1 MATEEV
7 DLVVVVVIVIA
18 VVTVVVV
25 VAIVVVSGVWRLVSS
40 LLVARVVLCLWPMA
54 RQTRS
59 QLGRCEMERKTRTAK
74 RKNVSSDFDECF
86 FFFPPILL
94 LFFLSPPFAGEEV
107 FFFYIFSPYFPS
119 CSCPSCT
126 LYISSWLIVL
136 LFVAGNATYKSPC
149 RSVRPL
155 VGPSV
160 GRSVPL
166 NVFVVFELFE
176 GRIARV

>member
-1 MATEEV
+1 M
-7 DLVVVVVIVIA
+7 VVVVVIVIA

-25 VAIVVVSGVWRLVSS
+25 VVVGGVWRLVSS

-94 LFFLSPPFAGEEV
+94 LFFLSPPFAGERG
-107 FFFYIFSPYFPS
+107 FFF
-119 CSCPSCT
+119 T
-126 LYISSWLIVL
+126 SSLLTFLLVRVL
-136 LFVAGNATYKSPC
+136 LVLSTSLLG
-149 RSVRPL
+149 
-155 VGPSV
+155 
-160 GRSVPL
+160 
-166 NVFVVFELFE
+166 
-176 GRIARV
+176 